1 MTRTEL
7 MTQNPNFKP
16 LYAQVKELM
25 VHRLAANV
33 WMPGMALPSENQ
45 LAKEFGVSQGTVR
58 KALDELTAEHLL
70 VRRQGRGT
78 FVAEHTRN
86 RALFHFLHLVG
97 ENDRRQLP
105 NSRVL
110 RITSA
115 TPSAAEV
122 EQLALEDEQAVIRI
136 CRVRYLNDEAVIYE
150 IISVPGSL
158 FPGLEAL
165 GKELPDSLYGL
176 YERQYGL
183 SVTRA
188 VERLSASTAQGE
200 VASQLALPPGA
211 PLLSIQRTAY
221 TLNARPVELRISHC
235 DTHRHHYLSELT

>member
-1 MTRTEL
+1 MAETDL

-25 VHRLAANV
+25 VRRLAANV
-33 WMPGMALPSENQ
+33 WMPGTALPSESQ

-58 KALDELTAEHLL
+58 KALDELTAENLL

-97 ENDRRQLP
+97 ENDSRQLP
-105 NSRVL
+105 NSQVL
-110 RITSA
+110 RLESA
-115 TPSAAEV
+115 PPTAIEV
-122 EQLALEDEQAVIRI
+122 QQLELQNDEAVTRI
-136 CRVRYLNDEAVIYE
+136 CRVRSLNDRVVIYE
-150 IISVPGSL
+150 IISVPESL

-165 GKELPDSLYGL
+165 GRELPDSLYGL
-176 YERQYGL
+176 YERQYGI

-188 VERLSASTAQGE
+188 VERLSASAARDE
-200 VASQLALPPGA
+200 IASQLALTPGA

-221 TLNARPVELRISHC
+221 TLNARPVELRMSHC
-235 DTHRHHYLSELT
+235 DTRNHHYLSELT

>member
-25 VHRLAANV
+25 MQRLAANV
-33 WMPGMALPSENQ
+33 WLPGTALPSENQ

-97 ENDRRQLP
+97 ENDSRQLP
-105 NSRVL
+105 NSQVL
-110 RITSA
+110 GIVSARPTSI
-115 TPSAAEV
+115 EQ
-122 EQLALEDEQAVIRI
+122 EQLALEEKQTVIRI
-136 CRVRYLNDEAVIYE
+136 CRVRFLNDRAVIYE
-150 IISVPGSL
+150 TISVPEAL
-158 FPGLEAL
+158 FPRLEEL
-165 GKELPDSLYGL
+165 GKELPDSVYGL

-188 VERLSASTAQGE
+188 VERLSASAAEAE
-200 VASQLALPPGA
+200 VASHLGLVPGT

-221 TLNARPVELRISHC
+221 TLNSRPVELRISHC
-235 DTHRHHYLSELT
+235 DTRYHHYLSELT